1 MDITIGW
8 DNEAC
13 VWIASNSKIGLVL
26 ESGSYD
32 ALIERI
38 KNALPDLMELNHTKS
53 VTVVLKTKNRTID
66 IALE

>member
-13 VWIASNSKIGLVL
+13 VWIASNSEIGLVL

-38 KNALPDLMELNHTKS
+38 KNALRDLMELNHAKS
-53 VTVVLKTKNRTID
+53 VTAVLKTKNRTID

>member
-13 VWIASNSKIGLVL
+13 VWIASNSEIGLVL

-38 KNALPDLMELNHTKS
+38 KNALRDLMELNHAKS
-53 VTVVLKTKNRTID
+53 VTAVLKTKNRTMNN
-66 IALE
+66 LCK